1 MSFQGPRN
9 SLITVGRRVLG
20 SRQLNHLV
28 RFEPVL
34 DLIGARAGASGGTL
48 LDVGSGSLG
57 ITSLLPL
64 GWDTTTLDANFED
77 YGAARRGALRPHQV
91 LGDVR
96 ELPFDDRAFDV
107 VVAID
112 LLEHLPAEDRGRAIG
127 EICRV
132 ARIHAV
138 IACPAGVDALE
149 ADRRLAADLRARR
162 RPVPEWLEEHLANGF
177 PEPAA
182 LIAAAEPFGVV
193 RLFGNENIGAHERL
207 VAAEQSLVPA
217 AALRLACRPL
227 EYLMASRRTRARRL
241 ASRLLQRVRDR
252 DRPPTYRAVIAVD
265 TRARST
271 G

>member
-1 MSFQGPRN
+1 MSLQGPRN
-9 SLITVGRRVLG
+9 TLIAVGRRVLG

-34 DLIGARAGASGGTL
+34 ELIGARAGSGGTL

-57 ITSLLPL
+57 ITSLMPH
-64 GWDTTTLDANFED
+64 GWETTTLDANFDD

-96 ELPFDDRAFDV
+96 QLPFEDGAFDV

-112 LLEHLPAEDRGRAIG
+112 LLEHLAPCDRAQAIG

-132 ARIHAV
+132 ARSKAV
-138 IACPAGVDALE
+138 IACPAGADALE
-149 ADRRLAADLRARR
+149 ADRRLAADLRTRGR
-162 RPVPEWLEEHLANGF
+162 TVPEWLEEHLANGF
-177 PEPAA
+177 PEPAD
-182 LIAAAEPFGVV
+182 LIATAAPFGAV

-207 VAAEQSLVPA
+207 VAAEQSLGPA
-217 AALRLACRPL
+217 AALRLACGPL
-227 EYLMASRRTRARRL
+227 EHLMTSRRHGARRL
-241 ASRLLQRVRDR
+241 ASRLLARARER

-265 TRARST
+265 RLAHSS